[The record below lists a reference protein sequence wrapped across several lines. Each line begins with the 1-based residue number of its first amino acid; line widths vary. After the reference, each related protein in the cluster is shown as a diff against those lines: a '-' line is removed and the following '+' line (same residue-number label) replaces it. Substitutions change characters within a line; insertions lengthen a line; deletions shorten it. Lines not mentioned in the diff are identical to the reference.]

1 MIRSELVAALLRD
14 HPDLA
19 PPEVAGVFLA
29 GGFMSDIGNNAF
41 IALCLGLT
49 AAVTLGWLGVVGYGV
64 WHFLFG

>member
-1 MIRSELVAALLRD
+1 M
-14 HPDLA
+14 
-19 PPEVAGVFLA
+19 G
-29 GGFMSDIGNNAF
+29 DIKDNAF